1 MEALALLSKQ
11 ELIALVLQ
19 LRGVVQEQ
27 ADALKAA
34 QQAIVALQ
42 QELEALKQEGGGPTG
57 GTGKKPPTPPPDW
70 VKPNTKATDKSSS
83 GEAPPKKRKKR
94 AHNSTW
100 TRRDPTRSVEYAC
113 DTCPD
118 CGRGLCGGWEHS
130 RRQIVEIPP
139 LSIEVVDHVVIARH
153 CGVCGKDC
161 VPEVNLSDQAVGGSH
176 LGHRLVSLIAY
187 LRTAGRL
194 PQQSIATL
202 LMTLWGLGVSVGQIS
217 EVLHRVAKQG
227 KRTYDGLRDAVRASD
242 FVHADETGWRENGQN
257 GYLWSF
263 STPSVRYF
271 VYDKS
276 RGHQVPEATLGE
288 DFRGVLIS
296 DFYCGYHYYLGLHQR
311 CWVHLLRDVRQLKQ
325 EHPTE
330 GVLAWAAKLRDIY
343 DRAKAFSSE
352 CPKARAAAR
361 LRFQAEVLKLATP
374 YVNACLPQSVLCK
387 RLVQFEAE
395 LLTFVEHPW
404 VPSENNAAER
414 SVRPRVIARKISG
427 GTRSPEG
434 SKTMA
439 VLASLFDTWRLRGEN
454 GLEACMAMLIA
465 AQKPEA
471 APAS

>member
-19 LRGVVQEQ
+19 LRGVIQEQ
-27 ADALKAA
+27 ADALKSA
-34 QQAIVALQ
+34 QQAIAALK
-42 QELEALKQEGGGPTG
+42 QELEALKQDGGGPTG

-70 VKPNTKATDKSSS
+70 VKPNTKATHTSSS
-83 GEAPPKKRKKR
+83 GDGQPKKRKKR

-100 TRRDPTRSVEYAC
+100 TRRDPTKIVEYAC

-130 RRQIVEIPP
+130 RRQVIEIPP
-139 LSIEVVDHVVIARH
+139 LSIEVIDPVVIARH

-161 VPEVNLSDQAVGGSH
+161 VPDVDLTDQTVGQSH

-194 PQQSIATL
+194 PQQTMATL

-227 KRTYDGLRDAVRASD
+227 KSTYDSLRDQVRASL

-276 RGHQVPEATLGE
+276 RGHQVPEETLGE
-288 DFRGVLIS
+288 SLRGVLIS

-311 CWVHLLRDVRQLKQ
+311 CWVHLLRDVHQLKQ
-325 EHPTE
+325 ECPTE
-330 GVLAWAAKLRDIY
+330 GVLLWAKKLRDIY

-361 LRFQAEVLKLATP
+361 LGFQAEVLKLATP
-374 YVNACLPQSVLCK
+374 YVKACLPQSVLCK
-387 RLVQFEAE
+387 RVVQFEAE
-395 LLTFVEHPW
+395 LFTFVEHPW
-404 VPSENNAAER
+404 VPSQNNAAER

-454 GLEACMAMLIA
+454 CLEACIAMLITS
-465 AQKPEA
+465 QKPEA